1 MQLYGLCVGYGRGK
15 FREIKPDDGE
25 ENALNPEKEVPY
37 VLQDSTD
44 LVMLENKVMSMADVV
59 KARADANGQAA
70 VAYYSMVNKP
80 GEDGFVLKQ
89 DCFFLG
95 DAQLLRL

>member
-37 VLQDSTD
+37 DLQDSTD
-44 LVMLENKVMSMADVV
+44 LVMHENKVMSMADVV

-70 VAYYSMVNKP
+70 AAYYSMVKKP

-89 DCFFLG
+89 DCFFLRG
-95 DAQLLRL
+95 C